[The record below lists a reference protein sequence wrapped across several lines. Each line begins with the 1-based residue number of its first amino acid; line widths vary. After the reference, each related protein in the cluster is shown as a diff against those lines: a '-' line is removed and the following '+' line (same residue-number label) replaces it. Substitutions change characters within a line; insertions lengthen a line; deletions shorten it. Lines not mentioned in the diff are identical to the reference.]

1 MRRAIH
7 PLCAPSCA
15 LRSLSLTLSL
25 KPVCRCAVTLVSPPS
40 AHTAVTTSVD
50 HEELWT
56 EHNAMLTSLPEG
68 MLVFDVSLGS
78 ALAPEKKQ
86 HHRKR

>member
-1 MRRAIH
+1 
-7 PLCAPSCA
+7 
-15 LRSLSLTLSL
+15 
-25 KPVCRCAVTLVSPPS
+25 
-40 AHTAVTTSVD
+40 
-50 HEELWT
+50 
-56 EHNAMLTSLPEG
+56 MLTSLPEG